1 MSNEKQL
8 ESLVYD
14 AVPDSEDGHDVHVG
28 GAADS
33 GEEEALGVLTHSRQ
47 KSRSITCMHFGST
60 TRMLILVIHARD
72 YIQYR
77 GQERGGFM
85 RAMVCIIVVP
95 DSDCCIYILS
105 VCQMASVLS
114 IQFDMVPL
122 VCSWIY
128 ESNGMHHGCPRIRM
142 IFCLMSRDSASR
154 DSALICSCWQDRR

>member
-14 AVPDSEDGHDVHVG
+14 AVPGSGDGHDVQVG

-33 GEEEALGVLTHSRQ
+33 GEEEVLGVLKRSRQ
-47 KSRSITCMHFGST
+47 KSRSIMCMHFGST

-77 GQERGGFM
+77 GQEGGGFM

-95 DSDCCIYILS
+95 DSDCCIY
-105 VCQMASVLS
+105 M
-114 IQFDMVPL
+114 
-122 VCSWIY
+122 Y
-128 ESNGMHHGCPRIRM
+128 
-142 IFCLMSRDSASR
+142 
-154 DSALICSCWQDRR
+154 

>member
-1 MSNEKQL
+1 
-8 ESLVYD
+8 
-14 AVPDSEDGHDVHVG
+14 
-28 GAADS
+28 
-33 GEEEALGVLTHSRQ
+33 
-47 KSRSITCMHFGST
+47 
-60 TRMLILVIHARD
+60 MLILVIHARD

-128 ESNGMHHGCPRIRM
+128 ESNGPRDSALVCSWIYESNGMHHGCPRIRM
-142 IFCLMSRDSASR
+142 TYMHHGCPTHLHFDSDPNLPLSLEKYDLSMESKDPR
-154 DSALICSCWQDRR
+154 SK